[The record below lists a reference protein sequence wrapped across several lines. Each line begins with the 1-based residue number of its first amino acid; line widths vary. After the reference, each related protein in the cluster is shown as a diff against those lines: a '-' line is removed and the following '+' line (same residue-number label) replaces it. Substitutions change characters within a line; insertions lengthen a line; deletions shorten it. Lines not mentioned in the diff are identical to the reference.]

1 MVVNLISIIIP
12 TFNSSKQLKATLNSV
27 LSQTY
32 TNWECILVDDG
43 SIDLTETISENYRE
57 KDNRF
62 QLYKRPE
69 DLPKG
74 PSSARN
80 YGVTKAKGD
89 YLIFLD
95 ADDLLATTCLENRV
109 AQFQQHPECDFL
121 VFQMERFLDA
131 PDFSKK
137 EIDIIGN
144 PNEILRL
151 FINLHCVW
159 QTTAPIYKKDFFLK
173 TNGFNQSMNVFEDY
187 ELAIKSIVKSN
198 TFSVFK
204 TIDYYYR
211 NDINY
216 KAKYN
221 SIEVKTKMVKCFV
234 ALLLSLVAV
243 MKQNQEP
250 VFKNKDIKSYFV
262 QSYKTF
268 FRFTILENSRAYQE
282 DNKKIVHL
290 LAAHSF
296 LDTTTFFKF
305 ILVDRV
311 LLPFA
316 SIKGSGV
323 SRIIKKLYN

>member
-1 MVVNLISIIIP
+1 MQPLVSIIIP
-12 TFNSSKQLKATLNSV
+12 TFNSSKHIKATLNSV

-43 SIDLTETISENYRE
+43 SIDLTETISINYQE

-80 YGVTKAKGD
+80 YGVTKAKGE

-109 AQFQQHPECDFL
+109 VQFQQNPDCDFL
-121 VFQMERFLDA
+121 VFQMDRFLLE

-137 EIDIIGN
+137 EIVAEQDKN
-144 PNEILRL
+144 QVLES
-151 FINLHCVW
+151 FVQLHGQW
-159 QTTAPIYKKDFFLK
+159 PITGPIYKTKFFK
-173 TNGFNQSMNVFEDY
+173 TIHFNANLVVFEDL
-187 ELAIKSIVKSN
+187 EVAIKAIVQA
-198 TFSVFK
+198 TDFK
-204 TIDYYYR
+204 IYNTIDCYYR
-211 NDINY
+211 NDVNY
-216 KAKYN
+216 KEKYN
-221 SIEVKTKMVKCFV
+221 SIEVKTRMVKCF
-234 ALLLSLVAV
+234 AELLKSLVSL
-243 MKQNQEP
+243 MQNNVESRFQ
-250 VFKNKDIKSYFV
+250 NKEIKAYFV

-268 FRFTILENSRAYQE
+268 FRFTILENSRAFQE

-290 LAAHSF
+290 LAAHGF
-296 LDTTTFFKF
+296 LDSKTAFKF
-305 ILVDRV
+305 FFLDRV

-316 SIKGSGV
+316 NIK
-323 SRIIKKLYN
+323 RIGIARLIKKLYN

>member
-1 MVVNLISIIIP
+1 MQKVSIIIP
-12 TFNSSKQLKATLNSV
+12 TFNSSKYLKATLNSV

-32 TNWECILVDDG
+32 ANWECILVDDG

-62 QLYKRPE
+62 HLYKRP
-69 DLPKG
+69 DHLPKG

-80 YGVTKAKGD
+80 YGVTKAQGE

-95 ADDLLATTCLENRV
+95 ADDLLASTCLENRL

-121 VFQMERFLDA
+121 VFQMERFLNE
-131 PDFSKK
+131 PDFSK
-137 EIDIIGN
+137 
-144 PNEILRL
+144 NEIVVEQDKNRVLES
-151 FINLHCVW
+151 FIQLHGQW
-159 QTTAPIYKKDFFLK
+159 PITAPIYKADFFK
-173 TNGFNQSMNVFEDY
+173 SIAFNSGLVVFEDL
-187 ELAIKSIVKSN
+187 EVAIKAIVQA
-198 TFSVFK
+198 TDFK
-204 TIDYYYR
+204 IFNTIDCYYR
-211 NDINY
+211 NDVNY
-216 KAKYN
+216 KEKYN

-234 ALLLSLVAV
+234 ELLLSLVAV
-243 MKQNQEP
+243 IQQNQENL
-250 VFKNKDIKSYFV
+250 FKNKDIKTYLV

-268 FRFTILENSRAYQE
+268 FRFTILENSRAFQE

-290 LAAHSF
+290 LTANSF
-296 LDTTTFFKF
+296 LDTKTFFKF

-323 SRIIKKLYN
+323 STIIKQLYN

>member
-1 MVVNLISIIIP
+1 MQPLVSIIIP
-12 TFNSSKQLKATLNSV
+12 TFNSSKYLKATLNSV

-32 TNWECILVDDG
+32 ANWECILVDDG

-62 QLYKRPE
+62 HLYKRPE

-80 YGVTKAKGD
+80 YGVTKAKGE

-95 ADDLLATTCLENRV
+95 ADDLLASTCLENRV

-121 VFQMERFLDA
+121 VFQMERFLDE

-137 EIDIIGN
+137 EIVAEQDKKQVL
-144 PNEILRL
+144 ES
-151 FINLHCVW
+151 FIQLHGQW
-159 QTTAPIYKKDFFLK
+159 PITAPIYKTDFFK
-173 TNGFNQSMNVFEDY
+173 TIHFNANLVVFEDL
-187 ELAIKSIVKSN
+187 EVAIKAIVQA
-198 TFSVFK
+198 TDFK
-204 TIDYYYR
+204 IYNTIDCYYR
-211 NDINY
+211 NDANY
-216 KAKYN
+216 KEKYN

-234 ALLLSLVAV
+234 ELLLSLVAV
-243 MKQNQEP
+243 MQKNNENQFQNKE
-250 VFKNKDIKSYFV
+250 IKAYFV
-262 QSYKTF
+262 NSYKTF
-268 FRFTILENSRAYQE
+268 FRFTILENSRAFQE

-290 LAAHSF
+290 LAANSF
-296 LDTTTFFKF
+296 LDTKTFFKF

-316 SIKGSGV
+316 TIKGIGV
-323 SRIIKKLYN
+323 ARLIKKLYN

>member
-1 MVVNLISIIIP
+1 MQPLVSIIIP
-12 TFNSSKQLKATLNSV
+12 TFNSSKHIKATLNSV

-32 TNWECILVDDG
+32 SNWECILVDDG
-43 SIDLTETISENYRE
+43 SEDLTETISVNYQE

-62 QLYKRPE
+62 KLNKRPE

-80 YGVTKAKGD
+80 YGVSHAKGD

-109 AQFQQHPECDFL
+109 ARFKQNQNCDFL
-121 VFQMERFLDA
+121 VFQMERFLDE

-137 EIDIIGN
+137 EIDIVSN

-151 FINLHCVW
+151 FVNLHCVW
-159 QTTAPIYKKDFFLK
+159 QTTAPIYKKNFFLK
-173 TNGFNQSMNVFEDY
+173 TNGFNESMNVFEDY
-187 ELAIKSIVKSN
+187 ELAIKSMVKSN
-198 TFSVFK
+198 KFSVFQ

-211 NDINY
+211 NDLNY
-216 KAKYN
+216 KEKYI
-221 SIEVKTKMVKCFV
+221 STEVKTRMVKCFTE
-234 ALLLSLVAV
+234 LLLSLVNV
-243 MKQNQEP
+243 MQHNEENA
-250 VFKNKDIKSYFV
+250 FINKDIKDYFV

-290 LAAHSF
+290 LAVHGF
-296 LDTTTFFKF
+296 LDSKTAFKF
-305 ILVDRV
+305 FLVDRV

-323 SRIIKKLYN
+323 ARLIKKLYC

>member
-1 MVVNLISIIIP
+1 MQKVSIIIP
-12 TFNSSKQLKATLNSV
+12 TFNSSKHIKATLDSV

-43 SIDLTETISENYRE
+43 SIDLTETISINYQE
-57 KDNRF
+57 KDQRF

-89 YLIFLD
+89 FLIFLD
-95 ADDLLATTCLENRV
+95 ADDLLATICLENRV
-109 AQFQQHPECDFL
+109 LQFQQHQECDFL
-121 VFQMERFLDA
+121 VFQMERFLDE
-131 PDFSKK
+131 PDFLKK
-137 EIDIIGN
+137 EIAVEQDKN
-144 PNEILRL
+144 KVLKS
-151 FINLHCVW
+151 FIQLHGQWPV
-159 QTTAPIYKKDFFLK
+159 TAPIYKTAFFK
-173 TNGFNQSMNVFEDY
+173 TIGFNSELVVFEDL
-187 ELAIKSIVKSN
+187 EVAIKAIVQAKD
-198 TFSVFK
+198 FK
-204 TIDYYYR
+204 IFNTIDCYYR
-211 NDINY
+211 NDANY

-234 ALLLSLVAV
+234 ELLLSLVAI
-243 MKQNQEP
+243 MKQNQESI
-250 VFKNKDIKSYFV
+250 FKNKDIKAYLV

-268 FRFTILENSRAYQE
+268 FRFTILENNRVFQKE
-282 DNKKIVHL
+282 NKKIVHL
-290 LAAHSF
+290 LTLHGF
-296 LDTTTFFKF
+296 IDTYTFFKF

-323 SRIIKKLYN
+323 SRIIKKLYQ

>member
-1 MVVNLISIIIP
+1 ML
-12 TFNSSKQLKATLNSV
+12 A
-27 LSQTY
+27 QTY
-32 TNWECILVDDG
+32 GQWECILVDDG
-43 SIDLTETISENYRE
+43 SIDLTETISINYQE

-62 QLYKRPE
+62 QLYKRP
-69 DLPKG
+69 DHLPKG

-80 YGVTKAKGD
+80 YGVTKANGD

-109 AQFQQHPECDFL
+109 TQFQQHKECDFL
-121 VFQMERFLDA
+121 VFQMERFLDE

-137 EIDIIGN
+137 EIESISN

-198 TFSVFK
+198 AFSVFQ

-211 NDINY
+211 NDANY
-216 KAKYN
+216 KEKYN
-221 SIEVKTKMVKCFV
+221 SIEVKTKMVKCFSE
-234 ALLLSLVAV
+234 LLLSLARL
-243 MKQNQEP
+243 MQGNQEKQ
-250 VFKNKDIKSYFV
+250 FQNKVIKAYFV
-262 QSYKTF
+262 QSYKKIF
-268 FRFTILENSRAYQE
+268 QFIILENSRVFQKE
-282 DNKKIVHL
+282 NKKIVHL
-290 LAAHSF
+290 LTLHGF
-296 LDTTTFFKF
+296 IDTYTFFKF

-316 SIKGSGV
+316 NVKGSGV
-323 SRIIKKLYN
+323 SRIIKKLYQ

>member
-1 MVVNLISIIIP
+1 MQPLVSIIIP
-12 TFNSSKQLKATLNSV
+12 TFNSSKHIKATLDSV

-32 TNWECILVDDG
+32 TDWECILVDDG
-43 SIDLTETISENYRE
+43 SIDLTETISVNYQE

-80 YGVTKAKGD
+80 YGVSKAKGD

-109 AQFQQHPECDFL
+109 AQFQQNPECDFL
-121 VFQMERFLDA
+121 VFQMERFLDE

-137 EIDIIGN
+137 EIDIISN
-144 PNEILRL
+144 QNEILRL

-159 QTTAPIYKKDFFLK
+159 QTTAPIYKKDFFIKL
-173 TNGFNQSMNVFEDY
+173 NGFNQSMNVFEDY
-187 ELAIKSIVKSN
+187 EIAIKSIVKSN
-198 TFSVFK
+198 AFSVFQ

-211 NDINY
+211 NDSNY
-216 KAKYN
+216 QIKYN
-221 SIEVKTKMVKCFV
+221 SLEIKTKMVQAFQT
-234 ALLLSLVAV
+234 LLLSVVAL
-243 MKQNQEP
+243 MQQNSEKQ
-250 VFKNKDIKSYFV
+250 FKNQNIKIYFV
-262 QSYKTF
+262 QSYKKI
-268 FRFTILENSRAYQE
+268 FRFQILENVEVFKA

-290 LAAHSF
+290 LASNGF
-296 LDTTTFFKF
+296 LNNKMVFKF
-305 ILVDRV
+305 FLVDRV

-323 SRIIKKLYN
+323 ARLIKKIYN

>member
-1 MVVNLISIIIP
+1 MQPLVSIIIP
-12 TFNSSKQLKATLNSV
+12 TFNSSKYLKATLDSV

-43 SIDLTETISENYRE
+43 SIDLTETISVNYQE

-62 QLYKRPE
+62 QLYKRPV

-80 YGVTKAKGD
+80 YGVSKAKGD

-109 AQFQQHPECDFL
+109 AQFQQNPECDFL
-121 VFQMERFLDA
+121 VFQMERFLDE

-137 EIDIIGN
+137 EIDIISN
-144 PNEILRL
+144 QNEILRL

-159 QTTAPIYKKDFFLK
+159 QTTAPIYKKDFFIKL
-173 TNGFNQSMNVFEDY
+173 NGFNQSMNVFEDY
-187 ELAIKSIVKSN
+187 EIAIKSIVKSN
-198 TFSVFK
+198 AFSVFQ

-211 NDINY
+211 NDSNY
-216 KAKYN
+216 QTKYN
-221 SIEVKTKMVKCFV
+221 SLEIKTKMVKSFQT
-234 ALLLSLVAV
+234 LLLSVVELVRQNPE
-243 MKQNQEP
+243 KQ
-250 VFKNKDIKSYFV
+250 FKNKDIKSYFIE
-262 QSYKTF
+262 SYKKI
-268 FRFTILENSRAYQE
+268 FRFQILENTEAFKG

-290 LAAHSF
+290 LAAYGF
-296 LDTTTFFKF
+296 LESKTAFKF
-305 ILVDRV
+305 FFVDRI

-316 SIKGSGV
+316 NIKGIGIA
-323 SRIIKKLYN
+323 RLIKKIYN